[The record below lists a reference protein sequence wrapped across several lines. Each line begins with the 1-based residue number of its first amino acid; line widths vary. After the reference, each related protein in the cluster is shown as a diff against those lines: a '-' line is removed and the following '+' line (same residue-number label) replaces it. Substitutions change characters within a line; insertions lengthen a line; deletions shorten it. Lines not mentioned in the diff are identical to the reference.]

1 MCHIYNTVG
10 SLKTIKEQLYQHN
23 IHDFNSLNEVIE
35 FKNQYAYN
43 RVQIVSKHEYLIN
56 KEKDSLEIE
65 LPQLEISLQ
74 NDRQYFENE
83 LNEEIQ
89 NLKQISEELKSN
101 PPIGIFQKV
110 VTPFKQWFT
119 DRKIRN
125 KEYNFE
131 AIINQ
136 QLQVSL
142 NHYSEKYDRF
152 QYITSDF
159 RNAVLESSK
168 NQLDEID
175 YKKSVVDGLNT
186 FISGA
191 IGENKVVKVLE
202 GLNDEYYL
210 INDFSISFTTA
221 LYQKQENQYIKSI
234 QVDHILVS
242 PSGIFLIETKNW
254 SEKSIEN
261 IGLYSP
267 VDQIKRS
274 SFALFKLLQNRSSG
288 FNLLNSHHWGDK
300 KIPIKSLIVLINTKP
315 YQEFQFVKTL
325 NINELLGYIK
335 YFKPIFTVSEVSF
348 IAGYLLELNE
358 QKSVSIG

>member
-89 NLKQISEELKSN
+89 NLKQISEELQSI

-119 DRKIRN
+119 DRKIRS

-142 NHYSEKYDRF
+142 NHYSEKCDRF

-168 NQLDEID
+168 NQIDEID
-175 YKKSVVDGLNT
+175 NKKSIIDGLNT

-202 GLNDEYYL
+202 GLNDGYYL
-210 INDFSISFTTA
+210 INDFSISFSTA

-242 PSGIFLIETKNW
+242 PAGIFLIETKNW

-267 VDQIKRS
+267 VEQIKRS
-274 SFALFKLLQNRSSG
+274 SFVLFKLLQSKTNSFR
-288 FNLLNSHHWGDK
+288 LLDRHHWGEK
-300 KIPIKSLIVLINTKP
+300 KVPIKSLIVLINSKP
-315 YQEFQFVKTL
+315 LQEFQYVKTL
-325 NINELLGYIK
+325 NINELIGYIK
-335 YFKPIFTVSEVSF
+335 YFKPIFNNNEVSS
-348 IAGYLLELNE
+348 IAAFLIELNE
-358 QKSVSIG
+358 QKRVSV